1 MLMRYIC
8 YAKYEHDYQRM
19 MSLNSE
25 LIPYIKQQLLQPLP
39 GEDAQYRMAPSYRPR
54 LTHEQVMVNNP
65 RISAVMVLLYEKDG
79 ALHLVFTLR
88 HQYDGV
94 HSGQM
99 SFPGGK
105 RDEEDKDLTE
115 TALRETWEEVGVTA
129 DKIEVLGR
137 LSELY
142 IPPSNFLVYP
152 TVGYAKEVQVFAPQ
166 EEEVD
171 EIVQIPLSFFL
182 DNKNIN
188 LQTEI
193 KVYNGQVVRVPAY
206 VLGKYIIWGATAIM
220 LSEFTYVVEKALAN
234 RA

>member
-8 YAKYEHDYQRM
+8 GWKIEHDYRSSM
-19 MSLNSE
+19 LINKE
-25 LIPYIKQQLLQPLP
+25 LIPRIKHELQQPLP

-54 LTHEQVMVNNP
+54 LTHEQIMAHKP

-79 ALHLVFTLR
+79 ELHLVFTLR

-105 RDEEDKDLTE
+105 RDEGDKDLTE

-152 TVGYAKEVQVFAPQ
+152 AVGYAKEVQVFAPQ

-182 DNKNIN
+182 DNENIN

-220 LSEFTYVVEKALAN
+220 LSEFTYLVENAIRKV
-234 RA
+234 